1 MASVTFSVGVGGDGS
16 TVTDDANSTTGLS
29 NGGHR
34 TRFVPS
40 LSQVV
45 AVASQ
50 IVTTASTVATQAG
63 QVASDYAS
71 TTTTYNNTL
80 AVYDQ
85 FDDRWLGAKAAN
97 PTLDNDGAALL
108 TGAAYWNTASN
119 QIRIWTGSAWVV
131 QTFIPT
137 AASGVTVAVD
147 AGVIATDVQA
157 AIEELAAPANLYAFS
172 NFGGF

>member
-1 MASVTFSVGVGGDGS
+1 MAAVTFSVSVGGDGS
-16 TVTDDANSTTGLS
+16 TITDDANATTGLG

-34 TRFVPS
+34 TRFVPA

-50 IVTTASTVATQAG
+50 VVTTATTVASQAA
-63 QVASDYAS
+63 QVAADTAA
-71 TTTTYNNTL
+71 TATVFTNTS

-85 FDDRWLGAKAAN
+85 FDDRWLGAKATN

-131 QTFIPT
+131 QSFVPT
-137 AASGVTVAVD
+137 AATSITVTAD
-147 AGVIATDVQA
+147 AGVTATDVQS
-157 AIEELAAPANLYAFS
+157 AIEELSAGVNLFEHANL
-172 NFGGF
+172 GGF